1 MQWTRQK
8 WNSKQKN
15 SLCKTLEM
23 QIKIVL
29 SSPWTVNAT
38 RFTCPPSPPSR
49 WWPTSP
55 PSCWW
60 PAPPLPLPTSSWLQ
74 RRAALGA
81 RPMMSVVTTPTAA
94 TGRGTTQGKCFY
106 DIKLSKFIWLNLMKW
121 NLYNSNS
128 RLVAR
133 AMEATHGKWD
143 FLFSEPEARI
153 TFHSFTLSRDCGQCH
168 ANVKSA
174 QCKPSSW

>member
-1 MQWTRQK
+1 MQRTRQK
-8 WNSKQKN
+8 WNSKQNN
-15 SLCKTLEM
+15 SFCKTLEM
-23 QIKIVL
+23 QIKSVL

-38 RFTCPPSPPSR
+38 RFTLPPSPPF
-49 WWPTSP
+49 
-55 PSCWW
+55 CWW
-60 PAPPLPLPTSSWLQ
+60 PARPLPLSTSFSLQ
-74 RRAALGA
+74 RSWAALGA
-81 RPMMSVVTTPTAA
+81 RPTMSVVPTPTAA
-94 TGRGTTQGKCFY
+94 TGRGTTQGKCY
-106 DIKLSKFIWLNLMKW
+106 HDIKLSKFIWLNLVTW
-121 NLYNSNS
+121 TYNIYNP